1 MSTEGT
7 ENPTTTT
14 ATATAEPQKSAGAVR
29 RRPATGASGATAATT
44 TTPTGDVE
52 KTDAPKADAPKAD
65 AAKTETSPG
74 ETPADE
80 PPADVEA
87 EDDDL
92 FAAFGARSV
101 AGGGIDRTK
110 IRRKLLIHGESG
122 AGKSHLLATC
132 DARPLIISLEPQGVD
147 TLAAANPRALIVDCV
162 KLSKEDGAM
171 QAKIKA
177 KGQPVTPLAIL
188 RHMLGE
194 LVSNAPAWHKKGVT
208 RVGFDSLHII
218 QQMFAA
224 EIVSETNKSRKADGK
239 ESLDQLAKD
248 GWGVL
253 GTKMQNFCDTLRALD
268 FDVLVVAIS
277 KQKETGPK
285 YAGLQGAFSD
295 QVNGYFNAVGYIYK
309 QQIPGKTLDEVERLV
324 CWDADSEKLVVK
336 SHGGLKGI
344 TSPDAAE
351 WFTAMSTD
359 AEMVLKN
366 ARLPKELR
374 RRPVAGT

>member
-295 QVNGYFNAVGYIYK
+295 RSTG
-309 QQIPGKTLDEVERLV
+309 
-324 CWDADSEKLVVK
+324 
-336 SHGGLKGI
+336 
-344 TSPDAAE
+344 TS
-351 WFTAMSTD
+351 TRSGTSTSSRSR
-359 AEMVLKN
+359 
-366 ARLPKELR
+366 ARR
-374 RRPVAGT
+374 WTRSSVSCAGTPTARSSWSRATAA

>member
-1 MSTEGT
+1 MSDETNENTNTDTTTEKPAESAGSGPARRRFGRPAGT
-7 ENPTTTT
+7 SQPTNTPDAAASTTT
-14 ATATAEPQKSAGAVR
+14 ATTAT
-29 RRPATGASGATAATT
+29 PATTVTPMAMTTVTATEA
-44 TTPTGDVE
+44 G
-52 KTDAPKADAPKAD
+52 
-65 AAKTETSPG
+65 TSP
-74 ETPADE
+74 ED
-80 PPADVEA
+80 A
-87 EDDDL
+87 EDDEL

-132 DARPLIISLEPQGVD
+132 DDRPLIISVEPQGVD

-162 KLSKEDGAM
+162 RLSKEDGAM

-177 KGQPVTPLAIL
+177 KGQAVTPLAIL
-188 RHMLGE
+188 RHMLAE
-194 LVSNAPAWHKKGVT
+194 LVNNASAWHKRGVT
-208 RVGFDSLHII
+208 RIGFDSLHII

-224 EIVSETNKSRKADGK
+224 EIVAETNKSRKADNK
-239 ESLDQLAKD
+239 EALDQLAKD

-253 GTKMQNFCDTLRALD
+253 GTKMQNFCDTLRAID

-309 QQIPGKTLDEVERLV
+309 QQVPGKGLEDVERLV

-344 TSPDAAE
+344 TAPDAAE
-351 WFTAMSTD
+351 WFAAMSSD
-359 AEMVLKN
+359 AELVLKN
-366 ARLPKELR
+366 ARLPNELKR
-374 RRPVAGT
+374 KVAGR

>member
-7 ENPTTTT
+7 ENPTT

-29 RRPATGASGATAATT
+29 RRPATGATTATT
-44 TTPTGDVE
+44 TTPAGDVE
-52 KTDAPKADAPKAD
+52 KTDAPKADATKTD
-65 AAKTETSPG
+65 APKTETSPG

-80 PPADVEA
+80 PTADTEA

-374 RRPVAGT
+374 RKPVAGA